1 MDNNLLFFNE
11 IQKIKD
17 ISKIDRNKIRSTL
30 LDQDLNYNQYKS
42 QYKNKLQK
50 SKELREKEFNS
61 SIQKIIKIFKIP
73 IKNSIDL
80 DFFKEL
86 IQFMIN
92 DNKELDSFDVLLKYH
107 LLLKSDNFFYKKTTI
122 CNYFDCFYISKQQK
136 YA

>member
-107 LLLKSDNFFYKKTTI
+107 LLLKSDNFFYKKTNI